1 MAVVRKSDVSTTGT
15 WFGRN
20 SAPSVGKRHSM
31 HSGSTVGSTTST
43 LADVPLPVSSRK
55 QRRASK
61 KLSVSAANRLPELA
75 KQPASYLKTQS
86 NTLTPKNQKSGGGSL
101 PMMPTSGAAPFWL
114 IRLYTSH
121 RYSSVV
127 TFLLVA
133 ATLCVYGWTVYSQ
146 KLWSQGYNRL
156 QDLQLYERQL
166 TTTNATLKNKM
177 AEEAE
182 QETAGLVSPTPART
196 IFLPTAPPSYSSD
209 ATPLST
215 QPNLETPQNTLSP
228 LGY

>member
-1 MAVVRKSDVSTTGT
+1 MAVVRKSAVSTTGN
-15 WFGRN
+15 WFQRN
-20 SAPSVGKRHSM
+20 SPPSVGKRRSM
-31 HSGSTVGSTTST
+31 RLGANVGSTST
-43 LADVPLPVSSRK
+43 LADEPLPGS
-55 QRRASK
+55 SK
-61 KLSVSAANRLPELA
+61 KQQRSSKQLSVSATNRLPVVS
-75 KQPASYLKTQS
+75 KQPVSHLKTHS
-86 NTLTPKNQKSGGGSL
+86 NTITPKNQKLGEGSL

-133 ATLCVYGWTVYSQ
+133 ATLVVYGWTVYSQ
-146 KLWSQGYNRL
+146 ELWSQGYNRL
-156 QDLQLYERQL
+156 QNLQLHERQL

-182 QETAGLVSPTPART
+182 QETAGLMSPTPART
-196 IFLPTAPPSYSSD
+196 IFLPTVSPSYNSD
-209 ATPLST
+209 ATPPKT
-215 QPNLETPQNTLSP
+215 QQNTLLP